1 MLLKYFNY
9 KTKLLENIFADGVNA
24 ILKNI
29 KIGVPLEYPSNF
41 WRSQEMLL
49 INCKVKLKIK
59 WTKYCVLSS
68 AGADDANGNSNN
80 IIFTIKNTKLNVSV
94 VNLSAKDKQKTI
106 KTS

>member
-9 KTKLLENIFADGVNA
+9 KTKLLENVFADGVNA
-24 ILKNI
+24 ILKNT
-29 KIGVPLEYPSNF
+29 KIGVPLEYPINF

-59 WTKYCVLSS
+59 RTNCCVLSS

-80 IIFTIKNTKLNVSV
+80 IIFTIKNTKLNVPV